1 MSCYLRNA
9 CESPWRRAST
19 KIILAAV
26 AAAAAVIIIG
36 CKSQTCLLAFWKIW
50 AETQV
55 DQYKFVPRIE
65 A

>member
-36 CKSQTCLLAFWKIW
+36 CKS
-50 AETQV
+50 
-55 DQYKFVPRIE
+55 
-65 A
+65 